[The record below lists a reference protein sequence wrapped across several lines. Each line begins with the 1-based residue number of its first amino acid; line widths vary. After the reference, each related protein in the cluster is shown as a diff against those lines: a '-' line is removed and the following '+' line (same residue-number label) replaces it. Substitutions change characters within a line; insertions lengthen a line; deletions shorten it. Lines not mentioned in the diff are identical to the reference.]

1 MELMESTLSFHMTQW
16 LRMHT
21 LGMLSRQ
28 RIPKHRVTLFVANE
42 TERTWD
48 VEMSVK
54 PSASSF
60 SEAFCFP
67 SGGVFTAK
75 HKGQNRHRRLSPMPK
90 IGTWRALPYLP
101 IRHLQFL
108 HWMYTR
114 RWYDQHEVLDP
125 SHGFVSSAFL
135 FMDLSTCWW
144 PRGGATAECLMLW
157 CCLFVYTV
165 MIYY

>member
-1 MELMESTLSFHMTQW
+1 MELMESTLSF

-54 PSASSF
+54 PSAF
-60 SEAFCFP
+60 HLR
-67 SGGVFTAK
+67 GIFTAM

-125 SHGFVSSAFL
+125 THGFVSSVFV